1 MLDAKV
7 RSADMKLLIATDDPA
22 LQRKVLAAAASCSIP
37 TPSGFDTMQHALD
50 ALGKAPGFD
59 CAVIDYRLPDLGGL
73 KTIEKLCRRD
83 RHLAVAL
90 LLPEKEVDLLRQ
102 ALRTGA
108 CVGAPVEVSETALAS
123 ILTLISED
131 LGLMAYPISHRPN
144 IDQRGTGLS
153 RREMQILDS
162 LCAGRQNKEIAHMFG
177 IQEVTVKMHMR
188 SIITK
193 LGAKNRTHAAMIALR
208 NGIV

>member
-1 MLDAKV
+1 
-7 RSADMKLLIATDDPA
+7 MKLLIASDDA
-22 LQRKVLAAAASCSIP
+22 TLRRTVLAAAESCGIP
-37 TPSGFDTMQHALD
+37 SPFEADSMQRALD
-50 ALGKAPGFD
+50 TLGKAPGYD

-73 KTIEKLCRRD
+73 KAIEKLCRRD
-83 RHLAVAL
+83 KRLAVAL
-90 LLPEKEVDLLRQ
+90 LLPKKEVDLLRQ

-108 CVGAPVEVSETALAS
+108 CVGAPVEISETALAS

-144 IDQRGTGLS
+144 IDQHGTRLS

-162 LCAGRQNKEIAHMFG
+162 LCAGRQNKEIAHIFG

>member
-1 MLDAKV
+1 
-7 RSADMKLLIATDDPA
+7 MKLLFATDDPA
-22 LQRKVLAAAASCSIP
+22 LRRTVLAAAGICDIP
-37 TPSGFDTMQHALD
+37 TPSGFDTMQRALD
-50 ALGKAPGFD
+50 ALGKAPGYD
-59 CAVIDYRLPDLGGL
+59 CAIIDYRLPDLGGL

-83 RHLAVAL
+83 KRLAVAL
-90 LLPEKEVDLLRQ
+90 LLPENEVDLLRQ

-108 CVGAPVEVSETALAS
+108 CAGAPVEISETALAS
-123 ILTLISED
+123 ILTLIDED
-131 LGLMAYPISHRPN
+131 LGLMVYPIAHKPN
-144 IDQRGTGLS
+144 LDQGETGLS

>member
-1 MLDAKV
+1 M
-7 RSADMKLLIATDDPA
+7 
-22 LQRKVLAAAASCSIP
+22 QR
-37 TPSGFDTMQHALD
+37 TLD

-90 LLPEKEVDLLRQ
+90 LLPEKEIDLLRQ

-108 CVGAPVEVSETALAS
+108 CVGAPVEISETALAS

-131 LGLMAYPISHRPN
+131 LGLMVYPVTHKPN
-144 IDQRGTGLS
+144 LDREKTGLS

-162 LCAGRQNKEIAHMFG
+162 LCAGRQNKEIAHIFG